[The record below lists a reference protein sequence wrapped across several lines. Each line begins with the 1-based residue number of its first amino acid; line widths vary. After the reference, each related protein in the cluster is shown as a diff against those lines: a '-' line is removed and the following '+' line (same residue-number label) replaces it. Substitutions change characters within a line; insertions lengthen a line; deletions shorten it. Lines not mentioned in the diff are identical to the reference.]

1 QPVDTPP
8 IFLNTTFVYISAQ
21 HAPGKDLWWRGFY
34 QRISKSGKKIAR
46 VAVARKLLEIIY
58 RIWKEEKPY
67 YKKGTVA
74 LHVV

>member
-1 QPVDTPP
+1 MVTLGHDRNCPTGACQRFVVTR
-8 IFLNTTFVYISAQ
+8 FLPADIQ
-21 HAPGKDLWWRGFY
+21 ERG
-34 QRISKSGKKIAR
+34 KIAR
-46 VAVARKLLEIIY
+46 VAVARKLLEIIC

>member
-1 QPVDTPP
+1 MVEE
-8 IFLNTTFVYISAQ
+8 FLPEDIEN
-21 HAPGKDLWWRGFY
+21 
-34 QRISKSGKKIAR
+34 GKKIAR

-74 LHVV
+74 LPLV

>member
-1 QPVDTPP
+1 VVEE
-8 IFLNTTFVYISAQ
+8 FLPEDIEE
-21 HAPGKDLWWRGFY
+21 W
-34 QRISKSGKKIAR
+34 KKIAR

-74 LHVV
+74 LPLV